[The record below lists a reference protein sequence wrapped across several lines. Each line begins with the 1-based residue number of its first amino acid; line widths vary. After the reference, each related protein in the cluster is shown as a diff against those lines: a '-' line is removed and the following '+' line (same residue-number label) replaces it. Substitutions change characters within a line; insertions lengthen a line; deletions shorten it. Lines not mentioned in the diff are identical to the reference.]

1 MSLTKRTLAELG
13 VGVGLLALTAGLAV
27 DVLSP
32 PRRAGAE
39 KARTVVTNAML
50 QAARTDNRCTRGRV
64 ALTFDDGP
72 DIYTPQVLKVLRAYR
87 VRATFFVMGQKA
99 AARPDLIRAEVA
111 DGNLVENHSW
121 NHPHLA
127 DLDQA
132 QIDWQLAATQQA
144 ITAAGAPAPTLIRP
158 PFGNTSATVDG
169 EAKLLGL
176 RVIRWSIDTDD
187 WRGRE
192 PGDIAASVLDQA
204 VPGSVVLMHDGVR
217 QSAATVQALPTVIRG
232 LRERG
237 FCTALATD

>member
-1 MSLTKRTLAELG
+1 MNPSRRTLAELSLGLG
-13 VGVGLLALTAGLAV
+13 VLTLAAGLTV

-32 PRRAGAE
+32 PERAGSD
-39 KARTVVTNAML
+39 KARTIVTNAML

-72 DIYTPQVLKVLRAYR
+72 DIYTPQVLKVLRAYG
-87 VRATFFVMGQKA
+87 VRATFFVMGEKA
-99 AARPDLIRAEVA
+99 AARPGLIRAEAA
-111 DGNLVENHSW
+111 DGHLVENHSW
-121 NHPHLA
+121 SHPHLA

-132 QIDWQLAATQQA
+132 DIDRQLTATQRA
-144 ITAAGAPAPTLIRP
+144 ITAAGAPAPTLFRP

-169 EAKLLGL
+169 AAKLLGL
-176 RVIRWSIDTDD
+176 RVIRWSIDTND

-192 PGDIAASVLDQA
+192 PGDIAASVLDQV

-217 QSAATVQALPTVIRG
+217 QSAATVRALPTVIRG
-232 LRERG
+232 LRARG

>member
-1 MSLTKRTLAELG
+1 MSRTQRTLAELG
-13 VGVGLLALTAGLAV
+13 LGLGLLAVAAGLTV

-32 PRRAGAE
+32 PKKADAE

-50 QAARTDNRCTRGRV
+50 QAARTDNRCMRGRV

-72 DIYTPQVLKVLRAYR
+72 DIYTLQVLKVLRAYG
-87 VRATFFVMGQKA
+87 VRATFFVMGEKA

-111 DGNLVENHSW
+111 QGHLVENHSW
-121 NHPHLA
+121 SHPHLA

-132 QIDWQLAATQQA
+132 QIDWQLAATQRA
-144 ITAAGAPAPTLIRP
+144 ITSAGAPAPTLFRP

-187 WRGRE
+187 WRGRQ
-192 PGDIAASVLDQA
+192 PGDIAASVLDQV

-217 QSAATVQALPTVIRG
+217 QSAATVQALPAVIRG
-232 LRERG
+232 LRARG

>member
-1 MSLTKRTLAELG
+1 MNTNRRALAELG
-13 VGVGLLALTAGLAV
+13 IGAGVLVLAATLTV

-32 PRRAGAE
+32 PHTAGAE
-39 KARTVVTNAML
+39 KARTVVSTAML

-87 VRATFFVMGQKA
+87 VQATFFVMGRKA
-99 AARPDLIRAEVA
+99 AARPDLVRAEA
-111 DGNLVENHSW
+111 SDGHLVENHSW
-121 NHPHLA
+121 SHPHLA

-132 QIDWQLAATQQA
+132 QIDRELASTQRA
-144 ITAAGAPAPTLIRP
+144 ITAAGAPAPTLFRP

-169 EAKLLGL
+169 EGKLLGL

>member
-1 MSLTKRTLAELG
+1 MSPMRRSLAELG
-13 VGVGLLALTAGLAV
+13 VGVGLLALAAALAV

-32 PRRAGAE
+32 PKDAGAE

-72 DIYTPQVLKVLRAYR
+72 DVYTPQVLKVLRAYG
-87 VRATFFVMGQKA
+87 VKATFFVMGDKA

-111 DGNLVENHSW
+111 GGHLVENHSW
-121 NHPHLA
+121 SHPHLA

-132 QIDWQLAATQQA
+132 QIDWQLTATQRA
-144 ITAAGAPAPTLIRP
+144 VTAAGAPAPTLFRP

-176 RVIRWSIDTDD
+176 RVIRWSIDTND
-187 WRGRE
+187 WRGRA
-192 PGDIAASVLDQA
+192 PGDIAASVLDQVVA
-204 VPGSVVLMHDGVR
+204 GSVVLMHDGVR

-232 LRERG
+232 LRARG